1 MNLNQFARQSDR
13 FVREYDYGATRVFA
27 VDLGRSDATVDVVDD
42 TAIVAFE
49 DGDQIDL
56 ALPGGAEVDAFIRNG
71 ILSIEVTQS

>member
-1 MNLNQFARQSDR
+1 MNLTQFARQSDR
-13 FVREYDYGATRVFA
+13 FVREYDYGETRVFA

-56 ALPGGAEVDAFIRNG
+56 SVPSGAEVDAFIRNG
-71 ILSIEVTQS
+71 ILTIEVTEA